1 VTIATELRS
10 KVVQMHLAGHGR
22 NEIARLLSQQ
32 GLHVS
37 EGSVGNIVRAY
48 RSSRNEQPLQ
58 SDTSENEQVNTNTT
72 IHRHGGP
79 LSNFLSEDAHNQ
91 MNNSEQTDPTNQELE
106 EIESVDFSDSPMNL
120 EIFNNPD
127 FPYDPRLDGP
137 AAENLLAYS
146 NQYPNNQQI
155 PESRRL
161 EIPEPITIIKETEEV
176 EEASGEPNQPQPP
189 IRNSENQSTLAGI
202 DWDER
207 WEDRFWAR
215 IMEEKEEKR
224 HQLMLIEE
232 QKELMLIERHNLDQ
246 VSQNIDQRENDLR
259 MREARIKEVEPL
271 LPSVRELQR
280 MNVTFQIILP
290 YIMAINEKAVAENI
304 DLTTS
309 AYNLVQDIHQY
320 RELGTLQSTVKD
332 LEERVS
338 ALNELN
344 TQKQAAVITFMDL
357 QLMGYSNKEITELV
371 ETVSRWKGG
380 PGLGQANGH
389 KLDTE
394 LIGIGTKS

>member
-1 VTIATELRS
+1 MFKTTETGALKQDKKCQPCWYIILS
-10 KVVQMHLAGHGR
+10 TMSGSTTPNVNPLNK
-22 NEIARLLSQQ
+22 SQQ
-32 GLHVS
+32 VS
-37 EGSVGNIVRAY
+37 
-48 RSSRNEQPLQ
+48 
-58 SDTSENEQVNTNTT
+58 
-72 IHRHGGP
+72 
-79 LSNFLSEDAHNQ
+79 
-91 MNNSEQTDPTNQELE
+91 
-106 EIESVDFSDSPMNL
+106 
-120 EIFNNPD
+120 
-127 FPYDPRLDGP
+127 
-137 AAENLLAYS
+137 
-146 NQYPNNQQI
+146 
-155 PESRRL
+155 ESRRL
-161 EIPEPITIIKETEEV
+161 EVQDVDNYSYVNSQNETTK
-176 EEASGEPNQPQPP
+176 EASEESNQLQSS
-189 IRNSENQSTLAGI
+189 IRASENPSVNLGI
-202 DWDER
+202 DWDEN
-207 WEDRFWAR
+207 WEGRFWAM

-224 HQLMLIEE
+224 NQLILIAQ
-232 QKELMLIERHNLDQ
+232 QKEELEIERHNLNQ

-259 MREARIKEVEPL
+259 MREAKIKEAEPL

-290 YIMAINEKAVAENI
+290 YIMAINEKALAKNI

-309 AYNLVQDIHQY
+309 AYNLVQDIRQY
-320 RELGTLQSTVKD
+320 RELGTLQSTIKH

-394 LIGIGTKS
+394 LICTN

>member
-1 VTIATELRS
+1 
-10 KVVQMHLAGHGR
+10 MHISGHGR
-22 NEIARLLSQQ
+22 NEIARLLTEQ

-48 RSSRNEQPLQ
+48 RQHELPLKSDATISTGSPSSIAQLGVGTKPT
-58 SDTSENEQVNTNTT
+58 TSSNVVTPKN
-72 IHRHGGP
+72 GGP
-79 LSNFLSEDAHNQ
+79 LSHLLVNMTDSPIEPTLSTIT
-91 MNNSEQTDPTNQELE
+91 NSVAPPTNPEEL
-106 EIESVDFSDSPMNL
+106 DFSDNPYPESYP
-120 EIFNNPD
+120 NPD
-127 FPYDPRLDGP
+127 SHVDNISDIDDKYV
-137 AAENLLAYS
+137 
-146 NQYPNNQQI
+146 
-155 PESRRL
+155 
-161 EIPEPITIIKETEEV
+161 IKETEEI
-176 EEASGEPNQPQPP
+176 EEASEEPNQPQPP

-259 MREARIKEVEPL
+259 MRETRIKEVEPL

-320 RELGTLQSTVKD
+320 RELGTLQSTIKD

-371 ETVSRWKGG
+371 ETISRWKGG
-380 PGLGQANGH
+380 PGLASPGLGQANDH

-394 LIGIGTKS
+394 LICN